1 MKTIAQISQEN
12 NIPKKTLFSRITHL
26 GMTPKIIGNK
36 FFINQF
42 QERDILRVNTV
53 SRIKIPK
60 PSKRLIFEYKER
72 YPIVSNEE
80 IAEILG
86 INKSYVDTILGTEFL
101 ILESKMNHAK
111 TKKNY

>member
-1 MKTIAQISQEN
+1 MKTIKQLSEEN
-12 NIPKKTLFSRITHL
+12 NIPKKTLLSRITHL
-26 GMTPKIIGNK
+26 GITPKIVGNH
-36 FFINQF
+36 FLVNQF

-72 YPIVSNEE
+72 YPVVANNE

-86 INKSYVDTILGTEFL
+86 INESYVNTVLGTEYL
-101 ILESKMNHAK
+101 ILESKMNYVK
-111 TKKNY
+111 TKKNN